1 MNAWGIF
8 QLLLNLALISVGVAI
23 YVRSKRPRKDDPR
36 LSKGLQLLQS
46 KIAILEDL
54 SDRVDNQVKQLMG
67 ILDQKAKMTH
77 EHAEMIQEHLNQVE
91 KSIQKSLEVSHI
103 FQDKI
108 PHKEII
114 ERQNTIKYI
123 QAARLANQGQS
134 VDEIAQKVDV
144 PKSELE
150 FIVKVNK
157 DRLMFSEKDLPT
169 WATNAMDLKKNEI
182 ESSDAYSSRD
192 MTAVYEGL
200 TLDKY
205 IENED
210 KKIELDFKES
220 VKNFET
226 PTAVSSEENF
236 VSTNSSEQFSDEK
249 NISYEA
255 SSTEESV
262 YQSYMP
268 KSFDE
273 SELTVTHVESIIE
286 TSPIAEVSSPAEV
299 QKEDSSIIEKIGSLV
314 EEKLGFQE
322 DNQKP
327 QGQFQMKVEKA
338 VSTAARLKTQP
349 LKNDEAIRNT
359 LKLKKEISKSQV
371 KPFVFRRLDSDV

>member
-123 QAARLANQGQS
+123 QAARLANQGHS
-134 VDEIAQKVDV
+134 ADEISQKIDI

-169 WATNAMDLKKNEI
+169 WATNAMELQKCEP
-182 ESSDAYSSRD
+182 ESTSLSSYRD
-192 MTAVYEGL
+192 MTSVYEGL

-205 IENED
+205 IETED

-220 VKNFET
+220 LKDFEMKAAT
-226 PTAVSSEENF
+226 PEVAAVSANLQDQETLDDAQAANENAADY
-236 VSTNSSEQFSDEK
+236 E
-249 NISYEA
+249 SYL
-255 SSTEESV
+255 
-262 YQSYMP
+262 P

-273 SELTVTHVESIIE
+273 GEKSQGILPGE
-286 TSPIAEVSSPAEV
+286 TAVPAQV
-299 QKEDSSIIEKIGSLV
+299 HKEPSSIIEKIGSLV

-322 DNQKP
+322 EDQKP
-327 QGQFQMKVEKA
+327 QGQFQMKVDKA
-338 VSTAARLKTQP
+338 LAAATHLKTQP
-349 LKNDEAIRNT
+349 LKNEEAVRNT

-371 KPFVFRRLDSDV
+371 RPFVFKRLDSDV